1 MWGTWPYAHYGIL
14 YPVTSVSSA
23 HYTHYPVISVPSF
36 PVPSYLRESSPL
48 WRQPSMMEPPVLWL
62 IFLVSD
68 WPISKYGVREA
79 SVICHLSS
87 DLLKIDFQKWKTV
100 VTLPGGEKIDLTIRW
115 FCDGLRVKPKVGVVL
130 RNSLEKAVIM
140 TLVWNQQLRHWE
152 WRNILINF
160 LNCKWEANFGD
171 LGSLTVLEEF
181 VEEFVEEFF
190 EEFFE
195 DGLPGLLLLLLPS
208 LHRHRHRLLLLLP
221 LRHRL
226 CHRALVDHRGRG

>member
-1 MWGTWPYAHYGIL
+1 MSTVWSVGCPNFAPRKTEIFLKSSFLRPRLPPLACKPSYSSDAVGSVPIITSRAAGSKPIFMWGTWPYAHYGIL

-68 WPISKYGVREA
+68 WPVSKYGVREA

-100 VTLPGGEKIDLTIRW
+100 VTLPGGEKIFDIW
-115 FCDGLRVKPKVGVVL
+115 F
-130 RNSLEKAVIM
+130 N
-140 TLVWNQQLRHWE
+140 N
-152 WRNILINF
+152 
-160 LNCKWEANFGD
+160 
-171 LGSLTVLEEF
+171 
-181 VEEFVEEFF
+181 
-190 EEFFE
+190 
-195 DGLPGLLLLLLPS
+195 
-208 LHRHRHRLLLLLP
+208 
-221 LRHRL
+221 
-226 CHRALVDHRGRG
+226 